1 MKQSAESIGFRGFVY
16 LTLCAAS
23 FCVPW
28 LFPALRNYS
37 SGAAVV
43 AGLLFAVVWGNPFLR
58 RTSRLTSPM
67 LGTAIVLMGF
77 GLNLRQVL
85 QMGGQGLGYTLSGIV
100 MAFAVG
106 LWVGRRLGLE
116 HDCCLLI
123 CSGTAI
129 CGGSA
134 IAAVAP
140 VLRAKAHHV
149 AIATSVVF
157 VLNAVALLI
166 FPVIGHSMG
175 LSQEQF
181 GLWAAV
187 AIHDTSSVVGASLQ
201 YGDRALA
208 VGTTVKLARALW
220 IVPVALVISL
230 VNGRKSLDGGRAK
243 ISVPW
248 FIPAFLLAAGLVAW
262 LPALQPAGK
271 KLADLSKYLMVMTLF
286 VIGSNVSLDKLRE
299 TGLKPV
305 IHGVV
310 LWLFLLTVWL
320 VAISRHW
327 VSG

>member
-1 MKQSAESIGFRGFVY
+1 MKMSAEKAPLKSALY
-16 LTLCAAS
+16 LLLCGAS
-23 FCVPW
+23 FCLPW
-28 LFPALRNYS
+28 LLPAVRNHS

-43 AGLLFAVVWGNPFLR
+43 AGLLFAVIWGNPFQR
-58 RTSRLTSPM
+58 HTARLTSPM
-67 LGTAIVLMGF
+67 LGAAIVLMGF

-85 QMGGQGLGYTLSGIV
+85 QMGGQGLGYTFSGILL
-100 MAFAVG
+100 AFVVG

-116 HDCCLLI
+116 RDPCLLI

-140 VLRAKAHHV
+140 VLRARPHHV

-166 FPVIGHSMG
+166 FPAIGHSLG
-175 LSQEQF
+175 FSQEQF

-220 IVPVALVISL
+220 IVPVALAVSL
-230 VNGRKSLDGGRAK
+230 FSGQKDAGSGRAK

-248 FIPAFLLAAGLVAW
+248 FIPTFLIAAGLVAW
-262 LPALQPAGK
+262 FPALRPAGE
-271 KLADLSKYLMVMTLF
+271 KLAEASKYLMVMTLF

-299 TGLKPV
+299 TGIRPV
-305 IHGVV
+305 VHGVV
-310 LWLFLLTVWL
+310 LWLFLLAVWL
-320 VAISRHW
+320 VAVHQNW
-327 VSG
+327 VSV